1 MKNLRGTFS
10 IIFILCLISFLFFG
24 RLLETNKYFGIGL
37 ASVVLFL
44 LLHAIFS
51 SPAVLDDQDDEP
63 DDLLAV
69 GHFDDKI

>member
-24 RLLETNKYFGIGL
+24 KLMETNKYFGIGL

-51 SPAVLDDQDDEP
+51 TPDILDEP
-63 DDLLAV
+63 DEEPDDIVAV
-69 GHFDDKI
+69 SSMDDKY